1 MKTKSLE
8 TLLAE
13 KKAKADK
20 KESLAKELARIEAQ
34 IALRQKEDRRALA
47 TAIGYVM
54 VTLRDQ
60 PEVLAALKVV
70 RACPKFKQPGLLD
83 DLLAAPVPRP
93 DDTV

>member
-1 MKTKSLE
+1 MKTKPLE

-34 IALRQKEDRRALA
+34 IALRRKEDRRALA
-47 TAIGYVM
+47 TAIGYAM
-54 VTLRDQ
+54 VALRDR

-70 RACPKFKQPGLLD
+70 RAYPEFKRSGLLD
-83 DLLAAPVPRP
+83 DLLAVPAPKP
-93 DDTV
+93 DAKA